1 MAEYIKREMPDMD
14 GSGERK
20 CYYKVKTY
28 SNLSSKDFVKKI
40 CYPGSGL
47 SQGEVSKVICH
58 LVGEMKRWL
67 AEGHTVTIDELGTF
81 SLSIGVMDVINP
93 ETVDNFTST
102 INDPMSYDNY
112 KHVLRK
118 RKKYTI
124 TDNDTCLI
132 HEMSNNTNP
141 IIQICTVK

>member
-1 MAEYIKREMPDMD
+1 MP
-14 GSGERK
+14 
-20 CYYKVKTY
+20 
-28 SNLSSKDFVKKI
+28 
-40 CYPGSGL
+40 PGSGL

-112 KHVLRK
+112 KHTRWM
-118 RKKYTI
+118 
-124 TDNDTCLI
+124 N
-132 HEMSNNTNP
+132 
-141 IIQICTVK
+141 

>member
-1 MAEYIKREMPDMD
+1 M
-14 GSGERK
+14 
-20 CYYKVKTY
+20 
-28 SNLSSKDFVKKI
+28 
-40 CYPGSGL
+40 
-47 SQGEVSKVICH
+47 
-58 LVGEMKRWL
+58 
-67 AEGHTVTIDELGTF
+67 GTF
-81 SLSIGVMDVINP
+81 MFNDIYGILTSSVSLYKKGKVYGVINP